1 MKYRINSNNIDFIDE
16 FNINENQ
23 DEYSKKKVFIRAS
36 SKKAATVGESLQKL
50 NNLEIKIFNYQEEQ
64 NENNYITKIR
74 QSKHFINY
82 IDIDLFLQYIALGKN
97 FYENEDENNNL
108 KEGFCLQYQTFIFP
122 ETLINKI
129 ISCFN
134 YFYSEYLNK
143 DNNEKK
149 IITRENIEKPKNE
162 NDKSDDNDNN
172 NEDDNNENNIDNDR
186 DTNINQQNFVY
197 HRRNAFKLRK
207 SSNTSDNNSKKIP
220 YGLIDFIYSF
230 IRMHIIYNH
239 NELSQ
244 EVINKINNFLKQL
257 KDIKEIKDIYKQK
270 IELYEMTLKEY
281 ENLKKK
287 FGPISP
293 NNHEREMDKLSSSE
307 EFNSEEEEEKEGE
320 KNKEKEFKKKKNEK
334 NRKNLIKDEK
344 DIKEKNEKINKSDKK
359 DIKKKLF
366 SKDKQIIKMKS
377 SKELTQ
383 GKFIEIYE
391 DDFSTKSLNFIN
403 IWNKKE
409 EKLKNKENE
418 KLKKVEPYEF
428 DILKYKTLDI
438 ASELARVN
446 YALFSKI
453 EVKEFLKGAFN
464 SKDKYRLSPNICQI
478 AKRFNTLSSWVIEEI
493 LSYDHAEKR
502 AQILLKFIQICV
514 ELKKIGDFAD
524 CLSILAGLCNY
535 NIKRLSK
542 TWGHIHSADMANF
555 RGLNIMLSIED
566 NWKNLRNEIEKRIE
580 DKSFFIPYLGYY
592 TKRLIFLEEMGPYI
606 KKNSSLINIEKIV
619 EVYKT
624 LKDFYQI
631 KRIEYCGYNC
641 TDDIKKDLLVLQCLE
656 ASNDDFLAQVSNVLE
671 PKFILST
678 KKMNIKR
685 RTKTDIYFLN
695 NIKNIDLL

>member
-1 MKYRINSNNIDFIDE
+1 MKCRINSNNIDFIDE

-74 QSKHFINY
+74 QSKHFLNY

-97 FYENEDENNNL
+97 FYENEEENNNL

-143 DNNEKK
+143 DNNEKE

-172 NEDDNNENNIDNDR
+172 NEDSNNENNIDNDKKE
-186 DTNINQQNFVY
+186 NINQQNFVY

-207 SSNTSDNNSKKIP
+207 SSKTNDNNSKKIP

-334 NRKNLIKDEK
+334 
-344 DIKEKNEKINKSDKK
+344 
-359 DIKKKLF
+359 KKK
-366 SKDKQIIKMKS
+366 
-377 SKELTQ
+377 
-383 GKFIEIYE
+383 
-391 DDFSTKSLNFIN
+391 
-403 IWNKKE
+403 
-409 EKLKNKENE
+409 
-418 KLKKVEPYEF
+418 
-428 DILKYKTLDI
+428 IL
-438 ASELARVN
+438 
-446 YALFSKI
+446 
-453 EVKEFLKGAFN
+453 
-464 SKDKYRLSPNICQI
+464 
-478 AKRFNTLSSWVIEEI
+478 
-493 LSYDHAEKR
+493 
-502 AQILLKFIQICV
+502 
-514 ELKKIGDFAD
+514 
-524 CLSILAGLCNY
+524 
-535 NIKRLSK
+535 
-542 TWGHIHSADMANF
+542 
-555 RGLNIMLSIED
+555 
-566 NWKNLRNEIEKRIE
+566 
-580 DKSFFIPYLGYY
+580 
-592 TKRLIFLEEMGPYI
+592 
-606 KKNSSLINIEKIV
+606 
-619 EVYKT
+619 
-624 LKDFYQI
+624 
-631 KRIEYCGYNC
+631 
-641 TDDIKKDLLVLQCLE
+641 
-656 ASNDDFLAQVSNVLE
+656 
-671 PKFILST
+671 
-678 KKMNIKR
+678 
-685 RTKTDIYFLN
+685 
-695 NIKNIDLL
+695 